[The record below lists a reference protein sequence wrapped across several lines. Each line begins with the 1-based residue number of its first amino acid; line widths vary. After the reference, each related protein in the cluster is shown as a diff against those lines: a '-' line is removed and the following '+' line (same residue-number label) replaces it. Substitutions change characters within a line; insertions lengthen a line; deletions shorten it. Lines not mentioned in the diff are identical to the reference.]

1 METIQ
6 SEGVE
11 TKCPVCGKSV
21 TKVRETDHVYVHQ
34 VECENEFYR
43 HDGDKLVKYTN
54 PKGAWEN
61 TADYKNSL
69 K

>member
-11 TKCPVCGKSV
+11 TKCPICGQPV
-21 TKVRETDHVYVHQ
+21 TKVKETDHTYVHP

-43 HDGDKLVKYTN
+43 HDGEKLVKYLN
-54 PKGAWEN
+54 PRGAWEN
-61 TADYKNSL
+61 MADFKESV